1 MKEDHPAARGGAF
14 PSSAN
19 RLSQSRP
26 SNGCLVGA
34 VASAE
39 IGQLVIHD
47 EGRTIGIVGD
57 IYRFLATGE
66 ETGGRYAMFE
76 AIVLPGGGPPPHIHR
91 REDETF
97 YVLEGEITFQVG
109 GEKLVAGPGTFVNM
123 PIGNPHAFK
132 NETDQTAKMLI
143 SYAPAG
149 LEECFFEVGQP
160 FDGELP
166 PKPTKE
172 EIDKLLEAGP
182 KYGIE
187 FVLPAESGG

>member
-1 MKEDHPAARGGAF
+1 MTE
-14 PSSAN
+14 PSPVTI
-19 RLSQSRP
+19 RRP
-26 SNGCLVGA
+26 T
-34 VASAE
+34 
-39 IGQLVIHD
+39 

-109 GEKLVAGPGTFVNM
+109 DEKRVAGPGTFVNM

-132 NETDQTAKMLI
+132 NETNETAKMLI

-149 LEECFFEVGQP
+149 LEGYFFEVGQP
-160 FDGELP
+160 FEGELP

-172 EIDKLLEAGP
+172 EIDKLMEAAP
-182 KYGIE
+182 RYGIE
-187 FVLPAESGG
+187 FVFPAEGAD